1 MPQSGKPPGPVRS
14 NFSSS
19 SSTYCWSF
27 FQLSSRRA
35 NTFSMKASRSDWAFT
50 ARAAEGTDDAR
61 AAEGT
66 DDARAAEGT
75 DDADGKTSNATRPR
89 QSRASNCLDLMAD
102 LGSRR
107 LLRGGGFQWIPAV
120 NDLAIRNSHDNFRGG
135 QARWRR

>member
-1 MPQSGKPPGPVRS
+1 MPHSGKPPGPVRS

-19 SSTYCWSF
+19 SRTYCWSF

-35 NTFSMKASRSDWAFT
+35 STFSMNASRSDWAFT
-50 ARAAEGTDDAR
+50 ARAI
-61 AAEGT
+61 
-66 DDARAAEGT
+66 EGT
-75 DDADGKTSNATRPR
+75 DDADGNAPNATRPR

-107 LLRGGGFQWIPAV
+107 LLRGGSFRWIPAV
-120 NDLAIRNSHDNFRGG
+120 NDLAVGNSYDNFRGG

>member
-19 SSTYCWSF
+19 SRTYCWSF

-35 NTFSMKASRSDWAFT
+35 STFSMKASRSDWAFT

-61 AAEGT
+61 ATES
-66 DDARAAEGT
+66 T
-75 DDADGKTSNATRPR
+75 DDADGKASNATRPR

-120 NDLAIRNSHDNFRGG
+120 NDLAVRNSHDNFRGG